1 MWYFF
6 QKEISQGYVSDVVG
20 KPLKVFTKLFASCKI
35 ISSKEI
41 LQPINQ
47 IGRNGFSVQNI
58 LPLLS
63 RESSETV
70 K

>member
-1 MWYFF
+1 MWYFV
-6 QKEISQGYVSDVVG
+6 QKEISHGYVNDVVG

-47 IGRNGFSVQNI
+47 IGGNGF
-58 LPLLS
+58 
-63 RESSETV
+63 
-70 K
+70 

>member
-1 MWYFF
+1 MWYFV
-6 QKEISQGYVSDVVG
+6 QKEISHGYINDVVG

-41 LQPINQ
+41 LQPINE
-47 IGRNGFSVQNI
+47 IGGNGFSVQNI

-63 RESSETV
+63 HESSETV